1 MLCAVAL
8 LGVSVAL
15 TTRMQNQ
22 WQLTLLWGVLVGTG
36 TGVTSMVLAA
46 IIANRWFDE
55 RRGLVLGVLSA
66 ANATGQLVFLPLL
79 ASLVATRGWRAA
91 ALLVAGAAALVF
103 VVVFLFMRDRPED
116 LGLLPYGRA
125 PGGSTERPRAM
136 APIEALR
143 HAAHSRAFWIL
154 AGTFFVCGASTNGL
168 IGTHLIAAC
177 HDYGI
182 PEVRSAQ
189 LLAMMGIF
197 DIIGTTASGWLT
209 DRYSSRHLLFG
220 YYTLRGISLLFL
232 PFTLQEGGGG
242 LAWFAVFYG
251 LDWIATVP
259 PTVRLTSEAFGREN
273 TGRDLRMDWRE
284 PPARRVD
291 GGIRRRRDPD
301 DARRLPGG
309 VLDRRRVVHAGGRV
323 VSHHRPAHVQR
334 SSGRRADAR
343 LTSMISCLMT
353 SVGTSAIRSN
363 LKDLLGALG
372 VVHDALRSVVVFGYV
387 GRWGGASRKGWSR
400 NTRLS
405 CAWRRRQA
413 SKCLAMVSSSW
424 ALRGEASCVAARLKK
439 PAPSSGTSGCCA
451 AGASDPRRIP
461 PAPGTGRRRSPSSGC
476 QPAASNPPRS
486 DRRRR

>member
-1 MLCAVAL
+1 MRARVHYAWVIAAVTFFVLLVTAGIRATPGVLMVSLETEFGWTRTVVSGAVAINIALFGLLGPFAASVMDRWGLRRVVLGAVAL
-8 LGVSVAL
+8 LAVSVAL

-66 ANATGQLVFLPLL
+66 ANATGQLIFLPVL
-79 ASLVATRGWRAA
+79 AQLVSERGWRPA

-103 VVVFLFMRDRPED
+103 VVVLVFMRDRPED
-116 LGLLPYGRA
+116 IGLQRYGRA
-125 PGGSTERPRAM
+125 HGAPPDSGPKAM
-136 APIEALR
+136 APMAALAFAMR
-143 HAAHSRAFWIL
+143 SRAFWIL

-182 PEVRSAQ
+182 AEIRSAQ
-189 LLAMMGIF
+189 LLAMMGVF

-232 PFTLQEGGGG
+232 PLTLQSGGSQ

-273 TGRDLRMDWRE
+273 TGVIYGWIGASHQLGASM
-284 PPARRVD
+284 AAI
-291 GGIRRRRDPD
+291 GAGTIRQLTGDYQT
-301 DARRLPGG
+301 AFWI
-309 VLDRRRVVHAGGRV
+309 AGLLCVIAG
-323 VSHHRPAHVQR
+323 
-334 SSGRRADAR
+334 SSFLTIGRRTFPKA
-343 LTSMISCLMT
+343 
-353 SVGTSAIRSN
+353 
-363 LKDLLGALG
+363 
-372 VVHDALRSVVVFGYV
+372 
-387 GRWGGASRKGWSR
+387 
-400 NTRLS
+400 
-405 CAWRRRQA
+405 
-413 SKCLAMVSSSW
+413 
-424 ALRGEASCVAARLKK
+424 
-439 PAPSSGTSGCCA
+439 PAPA
-451 AGASDPRRIP
+451 LASV
-461 PAPGTGRRRSPSSGC
+461 
-476 QPAASNPPRS
+476 
-486 DRRRR
+486 